1 MGFWDFIAPD
11 LESFR
16 AVLRPTLNPSVQVG
30 DRLVPADQF
39 VDLAYA
45 SPGGAF
51 GMAARIY
58 YELNKTTGQPP
69 SVADV
74 INNALQQQGAAVTRQ
89 GIWTTVEGEMT
100 LVISNTYRVAIR
112 MTAGGKSITN
122 VIGVTGSASGQQ
134 AAAAAAVLAA
144 WKVASGPLSQL
155 SSFSAMAD
163 VTAVDLSST
172 SGGITIV
179 SDTTTGGVTVGNAL
193 STRAASA
200 LVTWNSGTRS
210 RSARGRLYFGPLME
224 GNINTDGATLVA
236 GSATAL
242 GTAFTAFRNSLST
255 AGFPLVVISQK
266 LASTTRVT
274 SQAVQTTIATQRRRL
289 RS

>member
-39 VDLAYA
+39 IDLAYFA
-45 SPGGAF
+45 PGGAF
-51 GMAARIY
+51 GLAARIY
-58 YELNKTTGQPP
+58 YEMNKTAGLAP
-69 SVADV
+69 SVSDV
-74 INNALQQQGAAVTRQ
+74 VNNALQQQGAAVTRQ
-89 GIWTTVEGEMT
+89 GVWTTVEGEMT

-122 VIGVTGSASGQQ
+122 VIGVTGSSSGQQ

-155 SSFSAMAD
+155 SSLSAMAD

-179 SDTTTGGVTVGNAL
+179 SDTTAGGVTSGNAL
-193 STRAASA
+193 STRAAAA

-224 GNINTDGATLVA
+224 GNINTDGATLVT
-236 GSATAL
+236 GSATAF

-266 LASTTRVT
+266 LASTTQVT